1 MQNQGLALFSIGAI
15 PYLLIFGALVFTSV
29 FFFFTKLS
37 LEDFAEIIAAMGTI
51 WLVII
56 LVLLFVSRVCMSISP
71 VEHFADMESDV
82 EKTEAAVCK
91 LITDVRNFITAD
103 IGQPGQDDP
112 SLITAAMQKAVDAV
126 NGPITICISG
136 SDSTDKTNNQD
147 NPDKT
152 DNLSIDDRLTRMEQT
167 LNQLVEPQLKLAYD
181 KSMTCEGF
189 ESDSMDSVS
198 ETVESKQKERLTAI
212 QATMDMLK
220 KRYLDPLD
228 QKQAD
233 LKAGQLSDCEK
244 RKGANTAIPP
254 KS

>member
-1 MQNQGLALFSIGAI
+1 MQNQGLALFSIGAL
-15 PYLLIFGALVFTSV
+15 PYLIIFGALIFTSV
-29 FFFFTKLS
+29 FFFLTKLS
-37 LEDFAEIIAAMGTI
+37 AEDFAEIIAAMGTI

-71 VEHFADMESDV
+71 VEHFTDMDSSIDADLD
-82 EKTEAAVCK
+82 KTEAMVCK
-91 LITDVRNFITAD
+91 LIEDVRNFITAD

-126 NGPITICISG
+126 NGPITICLTESTE
-136 SDSTDKTNNQD
+136 SSRSTESTDK
-147 NPDKT
+147 
-152 DNLSIDDRLTRMEQT
+152 LSIDDRLTRMEQT

-181 KSMTCEGF
+181 KSMICEGF
-189 ESDSMDSVS
+189 ESDSMDLASDPNA
-198 ETVESKQKERLTAI
+198 ESKQKERLTTI

-228 QKQAD
+228 KKQAD
-233 LKAGQLSDCEK
+233 LKSGQLSDCEK

>member
-1 MQNQGLALFSIGAI
+1 MQNQGLALFSIGAR
-15 PYLLIFGALVFTSV
+15 PYLLMFGALVFTSV
-29 FFFFTKLS
+29 FLFLTKLS
-37 LEDFAEIIAAMGTI
+37 LEDITEIIGAMGTI

-56 LVLLFVSRVCMSISP
+56 LVLLFISRVCMSISP
-71 VEHFADMESDV
+71 VEHFADMNSSIESDV
-82 EKTEAAVCK
+82 EKTEATVCK
-91 LITDVRNFITAD
+91 LIQDVRNFITAD

-126 NGPITICISG
+126 NGPITICITASEELN
-136 SDSTDKTNNQD
+136 DTNK
-147 NPDKT
+147 P
-152 DNLSIDDRLTRMEQT
+152 DNLSIDDRLTRMERT
-167 LNQLVEPQLKLAYD
+167 LDQLVEPQLKLAYD

-189 ESDSMDSVS
+189 ASDSLDSVS
-198 ETVESKQKERLTAI
+198 ETVESKQKERLAAI
-212 QATMDMLK
+212 QTMIATLT